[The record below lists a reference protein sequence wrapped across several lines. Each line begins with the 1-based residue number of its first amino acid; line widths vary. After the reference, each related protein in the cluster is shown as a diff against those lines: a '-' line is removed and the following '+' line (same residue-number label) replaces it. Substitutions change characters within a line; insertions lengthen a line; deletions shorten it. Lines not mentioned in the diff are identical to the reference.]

1 MLATH
6 GKDLLA
12 ADEAD
17 AAAAAASASGTSTP
31 ATKPSTPAPASSS
44 SAPTSSASKPSST
57 KINTASIKVED
68 HFQCT
73 AADLFNFLT
82 DPSKVAIWSRNPAT
96 IAPEVGA
103 PMSLFG
109 GNIAGQVTKVE
120 RPALLE
126 TTWRAP
132 TWPEGHF
139 GTLET
144 TLAQGESST
153 KLTLRMSGVPVG
165 KEEETEA
172 NLQRFYTS
180 ALKQIGFVSL
190 SSQSPASGSC
200 ATAATGAKAPP
211 QKRKKQP
218 PPTSVWAYLGNG
230 AAFLGSIGLLVAF
243 GAGIYYGPTGSG
255 GKVVST

>member
-1 MLATH
+1 MLQDMLATH

-17 AAAAAASASGTSTP
+17 AAAAAAGQPTP
-31 ATKPSTPAPASSS
+31 ATKPTTSAPSPASTS
-44 SAPTSSASKPSST
+44 TSSASKPSST
-57 KINTASIKVED
+57 KLNTATIKVED
-68 HFQCT
+68 TFQCT
-73 AADLFNFLT
+73 AADLFEFLT
-82 DPSKVAIWSRNPAT
+82 DPAKIPLWSRNPAT
-96 IAPEVGA
+96 MRAEVGA
-103 PMSLFG
+103 AMSLFG
-109 GNIAGQVTKVE
+109 GNIEGKVTKVE
-120 RPALLE
+120 KPTLLE

-132 TWPEGHF
+132 TWPEGHY

-180 ALKQIGFVSL
+180 ALKQIGFVSIP
-190 SSQSPASGSC
+190 SQAALGSGRPV
-200 ATAATGAKAPP
+200 AKGAKAQP
-211 QKRKKQP
+211 QRRKKQP
-218 PPTSVWAYLGNG
+218 PPTSVWTYVGNG
-230 AAFLGSIGLLVAF
+230 AAFLGSVGLLIAL

-255 GKVVST
+255 GKVAKA